1 MFRRYILNI
10 NIFSLLFLLL
20 SPVLFLSETS
30 SNSWDQSW
38 FHAAGFVSLT
48 LSLVLVTISKFVYL
62 FDIRLFQLSGF
73 TVIFYVVML
82 LLPSPWVYADHPN
95 LHRDNYLVIVIISL
109 LLTMLGCIL
118 YSSLFFT
125 LSGFKNKSKK
135 WLNQETITMSIIDK
149 YYVLVLLIFSIVILI
164 AYIREL
170 GVLPILQAISGQYT
184 SLELAQSREDAFK
197 LFESPI
203 KKGVGYVSAL
213 IFPLL
218 TTVLLVKTEK
228 SRNKKIWSFIFILS
242 FICNIFL
249 ASITLEKS
257 PVAILLIQLFLA
269 WLLLKKEKFSIR
281 LLSMIISISLSFPVF
296 VIFTVNSFKI
306 SIYEIFD
313 SIFVRLFYGPSKVLL
328 AYVDYFSNNEYL
340 WGKTLPII
348 AKYFLGGNVWI
359 ENIIGL
365 TYFGSRIE
373 SIHANVGYP
382 GYLWADFGW
391 MGVII
396 GALLAG
402 FLLQLIQLTIYY
414 LPKSPFTIA
423 LYVFAISRCFYLTSA
438 SFPTSFIYIL
448 QFLLLILPSI
458 IFRPVILPATK
469 PATFNQIGN
478 SGRKV
483 NSNS

>member
-1 MFRRYILNI
+1 MNI

-20 SPVLFLSETS
+20 SPVLFLGEIS
-30 SNSWDQSW
+30 SDSMWDKSW
-38 FHAAGFVSLT
+38 FHAAAFVSLT
-48 LSLVLVTISKFVYL
+48 LSSVFVIISKFVYL

-82 LLPSPWVYADHPN
+82 LLPSPWVYADNPN

-109 LLTMLGCIL
+109 LLTILGCIL
-118 YSSLFFT
+118 SSSLFFT
-125 LSGFKNKSKK
+125 LFGFKNKSEK

-149 YYVLVLLIFSIVILI
+149 YYVLLLLIFSIVIMI

-170 GVLPILQAISGQYT
+170 GVLPIFQAISGQYT

-203 KKGVGYVSAL
+203 KRGVGYVSNL
-213 IFPLL
+213 IFPLV
-218 TTVLLVKTEK
+218 TTVLLMKMEK

-269 WLLLKKEKFSIR
+269 WFLFKKHKLNIG
-281 LLSMIISISLSFPVF
+281 LLSTIISISLSFPVF
-296 VIFTVNSFKI
+296 VIFTVNSFTI
-306 SIYEIFD
+306 SIYEIFV
-313 SIFVRLFYGPSKVLL
+313 SIFVRMAYTPSKVLL

-340 WGKTLPII
+340 WGQTLPII

-365 TYFGSRIE
+365 TYFGSWIE

-382 GYLWADFGW
+382 GYFWADFGW

-396 GALLAG
+396 GSLLAG

-423 LYVFAISRCFYLTSA
+423 LYIFAIRRCFYLTSA